1 MVLEAMQQEQEEAV
15 AAPPVAANLPRQGDA
30 VVAGVQDAERI
41 ELQLLE
47 ILKPPSEVDYLQV
60 RGGRAAGRAHVPHR
74 SRGAGYCSSGPWVG
88 SSAGGGV
95 ECDGGARHTC
105 RGAGACVRS
114 CTAPNLL
121 FRTTACR
128 SSWPSRIMGRG

>member
-88 SSAGGGV
+88 SSRVLAAVLGAMEAPTTHAGEPGPACAAVQRPTCCSAQPPAGV
-95 ECDGGARHTC
+95 PGHPE
-105 RGAGACVRS
+105 
-114 CTAPNLL
+114 
-121 FRTTACR
+121 
-128 SSWPSRIMGRG
+128 